1 MLLALRWLFVPL
13 AVAGWLA
20 EPGGR
25 VAAQTLPG
33 LTATPAAVT
42 FTYQIPA
49 AGLTASLPVPQTV
62 QVKRTGS
69 GAALDYTVSVTTP
82 GAEWLIVTP
91 LSGKTGTPL
100 SLRVNPTS
108 LLAGTYAA
116 TVQIDSAGASA
127 PALVAVTL
135 VIKNPPPRMA
145 ASPASVSFSYTT
157 DQTAP
162 LADKTVEISTSG
174 EPVSFTAAAAGGT
187 WLSVT
192 PALGIAVGGSP
203 VTLTIKVNTAGLL
216 PGAYTGRVTV
226 SSANAEN
233 KSVVVAVALEVVA
246 GTPVISSIW
255 PNAAAK
261 GSVDTTFTLRGNHFF
276 KGISAVTATV
286 GPSSSPPTPADP
298 CTATTATLTTTWVSP
313 NVMLATVPTALLA
326 NVCDLSISVANGA
339 KTALSPATFLVT
351 TPGPKI
357 QAVMN
362 AASFAGSSPPAISP
376 GEIVSVFGSGL
387 GPATLVSAV
396 PAGTPLTYPTE
407 VATTKVEFEVSTG
420 NWVPAPVIFTQA
432 NQVNVVA
439 PYTINPSAPSSQLRA
454 TYNGIQ
460 SSPLAFTPVA
470 ANPGLFT
477 VDSSGRG
484 QAAAL
489 NYNETAGTYSLNSSK
504 NPATKGSIVALYL
517 TGAGLLNP
525 APAADGVV
533 IAAPAPAPA
542 AAASAT
548 LGGDAATVTGA
559 AAVVGAVAGLLQ
571 VNIQIPATLK
581 AGKEFPVVVTIGGR
595 SSSANATIAV
605 K

>member
-1 MLLALRWLFVPL
+1 MR
-13 AVAGWLA
+13 
-20 EPGGR
+20 PGAR
-25 VAAQTLPG
+25 LAAQTLPG
-33 LTATPAAVT
+33 MTATPAAVT

-49 AGLTASLPVPQTV
+49 AGIAPSMPAPQTV

-69 GAALDYTVSVTTP
+69 GAALDYTVSITTP
-82 GAEWLIVTP
+82 GSEWLIVTP
-91 LSGKTGTPL
+91 VSGKTGTPL
-100 SLRVNPTS
+100 SVRVNPTS

-127 PALVAVTL
+127 PALVTVTL
-135 VIKNPPPRMA
+135 VVKNPPPKMT
-145 ASPASVSFSYTT
+145 ASPAGVSFSYTT
-157 DQTAP
+157 DQTTP

-174 EPVSFTAAAAGGT
+174 EPVSFTVAAAGGT

-192 PALGIAVGGSP
+192 PTLGIAVGGSP
-203 VTLTIKVNTAGLL
+203 VALTIKVKTDGLL
-216 PGAYTGRVTV
+216 PGSYTGRVTV
-226 SSANAEN
+226 SSPNAEN
-233 KSVVVAVALEVVA
+233 KSLVVSVALEVAA
-246 GTPVISSIW
+246 GVPEISGIW
-255 PNAAAK
+255 PNAAPK
-261 GSVDTTFTLRGNHFF
+261 GSTDTTFTLRGNHFF

-298 CTATTATLTTTWVSP
+298 CTATTATLATTWVST
-313 NVMLATVPTALLA
+313 NVMLATIPTALLA

-339 KTALSPATFLVT
+339 KTALAPATFTVT

-362 AASFAGSSPPAISP
+362 AASFTAASPPAISP
-376 GEIVSVFGSGL
+376 GEIIAVFGSGL
-387 GPATLVSAV
+387 GPSTLVSAA
-396 PAGTPLTYPTE
+396 PSGSPLTYPTE
-407 VATTKVEFEVSTG
+407 VSTTRVEFEVSAG
-420 NWVPAPVIFTQA
+420 NWVAAPVIFTQA

-439 PYTINPSAPSSQLRA
+439 PYSINTSSPSAQLRV

-533 IAAPAPAPA
+533 ISAPAPTPA

-571 VNIQIPATLK
+571 VNVQIPATLK
-581 AGKEFPVVVTIGGR
+581 AGKEFPVVVTINGR
-595 SSSANATIAV
+595 SSSAYATIAV